1 MVYFPEVVIEK
12 ISFNKIR
19 SMAGMA
25 KKEFN
30 QEEAKRY
37 AEIKSRISSLNDELD
52 HTFNSERSQAIG
64 AELAELEKERDKM
77 LGLL

>member
-1 MVYFPEVVIEK
+1 
-12 ISFNKIR
+12 
-19 SMAGMA
+19 MA

-37 AEIKSRISSLNDELD
+37 AEIKSRISSILEELD
-52 HTFNSERSQAIG
+52 YTFNNHERAKKLS
-64 AELAELEKERDKM
+64 AELADLEKERDKM